1 MCFTLYFMLDS
12 DLDSDNIYIA
22 YMEQATYGTLE

>member
-1 MCFTLYFMLDS
+1 MLDS